1 VDEPA
6 GGRGTCQHGLL
17 KGVIGPP
24 HSLAMDTS
32 FRITG
37 TGWAPG
43 TEPSETR
50 EDRRTKEVKAKLAT
64 LLTAVLLLS
73 LAVSAC
79 GAPAPPPE
87 PTTPPEATAPPEAT
101 VPPPTA
107 TPPPPTTLYLGGTM
121 SLTGPYAEDTA
132 AVLAGYED
140 YAQYVNETKLL
151 APWRTDTFPEDATL
165 EVLWR
170 DDELKAAKML
180 PIYEELKAAGMLVYR
195 IGSSD
200 SAYALMDTLNEDRVG
215 AVTMATGPYLL
226 SPPRTIFT
234 QYPIYTDEAAAVAE
248 WFMENWQEDRAPRFA
263 FLTADSPF
271 GRSVEIDELKDYL
284 VELGYELV
292 GSQYVPMVPT
302 APPTTQLSW
311 LKDNNVDLTFGCM
324 INPGS
329 QPTIKEAVRLG
340 MGSGM
345 DYEIQFAF
353 ALPSHLQVFVPAMG
367 ELGNGVIVAGGYPSN
382 WPTVAEDDP
391 AGIAFCHELQETY
404 RPGDPVTHIMYV
416 HGVVEAMIQVE
427 ALRLAMAEVPV
438 DELTPLDVLEYGF
451 YKIKELDTGGITS
464 TPLTYGPGDIEGIDA
479 IGVDQVQEGKIVRL
493 GVWPARGIYKHE

>member
-1 VDEPA
+1 
-6 GGRGTCQHGLL
+6 
-17 KGVIGPP
+17 
-24 HSLAMDTS
+24 M
-32 FRITG
+32 
-37 TGWAPG
+37 
-43 TEPSETR
+43 R
-50 EDRRTKEVKAKLAT
+50 ENRRRKEVKLRLRTILITA
-64 LLTAVLLLS
+64 LLVS
-73 LAVSAC
+73 LAASAC
-79 GAPAPPPE
+79 GTPAPPPAA
-87 PTTPPEATAPPEAT
+87 TTPPEATMPPEPTAPP
-101 VPPPTA
+101 PSPTPA
-107 TPPPPTTLYLGGTM
+107 PPTTLYIGGTM
-121 SLTGPYAEDTA
+121 ALTGAYAEDTA

-140 YAQYVNETKLL
+140 YAQYVNETKMV
-151 APWRTDTFPEDATL
+151 APWRAETLPEDVTF

-180 PIYEELKAAGMLVYR
+180 PIYEELKGMGMLVYR

-200 SAYALMDTLNEDRVG
+200 SAYALMDRLNEDRMG

-248 WFMENWQEDRAPRFA
+248 WFLENWEEDRAPRFA

-284 VELGYELV
+284 TELGYEIV

-311 LKDNNVDLTFGCM
+311 LKQNNVDLTFGCM

-340 MGSGM
+340 MGPGL

-367 ELGNGVIVAGGYPSN
+367 ELGNGVIVAGGYPTN
-382 WPTVAEDDP
+382 WPTISADDP
-391 AGIAFCHELQETY
+391 VGIEFCHELQDAY
-404 RPGDPVTHIMYV
+404 RPDDPVTHIMYV

-427 ALRLAMAEVPV
+427 ALRLAMGEVPV

-451 YKIKELDTGGITS
+451 YRIKEMDTGGITS

-493 GVWPARGIYKHE
+493 GVWQARGIYKHE